1 MATASGVWS
10 PSLYFQL
17 TRGRTG
23 DEIRV
28 SAGDAV
34 YRWKLPWGLP
44 TVAGE
49 RRLALEGG
57 MVVTGSLL
65 SEVGVADEGLCYVEP
80 HDRGA
85 LGHFLLGYLEG
96 RLALT
101 LAGRAGIRVIEL
113 ARSSPRAGPGAEW
126 STRRIAAEERVA

>member
-1 MATASGVWS
+1 MVAASGVWS

-23 DEIRV
+23 DEMRV

-44 TVAGE
+44 IAVGE
-49 RRLALEGG
+49 RRLAVEGG
-57 MVVTGSLL
+57 MVVTGSLM

-80 HDRGA
+80 YYRGA
-85 LGHFLLGYLEG
+85 LGHFLLGYLDGHLE
-96 RLALT
+96 LS
-101 LAGRAGIRVIEL
+101 LAGRADVRVIEL
-113 ARSSPRAGPGAEW
+113 ARSARREGPGAEW
-126 STRRIAAEERVA
+126 SMRRIAATERVA